1 VFQWEDPRA
10 IELLDRAI
18 NTFDEQQQYRLYEDL
33 HRLMKEDVPIIG
45 LYNAHSATAVLNAV
59 EGYQAWPL
67 NLSRAWGVWKSES
80 GSSR

>member
-1 VFQWEDPRA
+1 
-10 IELLDRAI
+10 
-18 NTFDEQQQYRLYEDL
+18 
-33 HRLMKEDVPIIG
+33 MKEDVPIIG

-67 NLSRAWGVWKSES
+67 NLSRAWGVWKTDR